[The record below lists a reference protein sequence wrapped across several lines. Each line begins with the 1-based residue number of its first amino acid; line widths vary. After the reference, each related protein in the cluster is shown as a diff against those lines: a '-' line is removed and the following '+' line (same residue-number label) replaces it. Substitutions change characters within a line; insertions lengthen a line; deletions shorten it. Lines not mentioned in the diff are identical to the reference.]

1 MKNFQI
7 AGLTDVGRAR
17 TQNEDNLIEFDSP
30 NGYVVAVCDGMGG
43 ENGGATASDL
53 AVTIIKDILTNN
65 TFSTPQEAIVKA
77 CNAANQGI
85 LHRASSRPELGGMGS
100 TCVIAII
107 QNDLIYYGWIG
118 DSRIYYY
125 TPDQGLE
132 QLSKDQSYVQTLV
145 DNGEITPEEAECHPR
160 KNEILNALGIE
171 EMTPPVICQEPI
183 PVNAGGTLML
193 CSDGLSGMVPNF
205 TIERVLSQREKT
217 PSQRCEQ
224 LINLANEAGGLDN
237 ITVQIIECSAPAA
250 VVAPPTGFR
259 REPAT
264 EQPKKS
270 SNTKFLVGI
279 AVISV
284 LLVGIIVYLCMDLM
298 KDDKPTPI
306 EPPAKVEQVDKKDK
320 PSNKPDTNTT
330 TVTIHKGNTISTPK
344 SQPKQENSKAAK
356 AINSQKGKEKPKDN
370 TKDKTKDKF
379 TKSRD
384 NQTETPSVLP
394 KVNPEPVKK
403 QDPGTLE

>member
-1 MKNFQI
+1 MKNIQI

-85 LHRASSRPELGGMGS
+85 LHRASARPELSGMGS

-125 TPDQGLE
+125 TPNQGLE

-237 ITVQIIECSAPAA
+237 ITVQIIECSALAA
-250 VVAPPTGFR
+250 VVEPKTEFR
-259 REPAT
+259 REPVT

-270 SNTKFLVGI
+270 SNTKSLIGI
-279 AVISV
+279 AVISL
-284 LLVGIIVYLCMDLM
+284 LLVGVIAYLVIEFM
-298 KDDKPTPI
+298 KDEPTPKL
-306 EPPAKVEQVDKKDK
+306 PVKNEQFEKKDK

-330 TVTIHKGNTISTPK
+330 TITIHKGNTISTPNP
-344 SQPKQENSKAAK
+344 QPKKENSRAANAAN
-356 AINSQKGKEKPKDN
+356 AINGQNRNGDSKKKNNNPVIKPTEEPNLIDKMKPGSKSVEKIA
-370 TKDKTKDKF
+370 
-379 TKSRD
+379 
-384 NQTETPSVLP
+384 
-394 KVNPEPVKK
+394 
-403 QDPGTLE
+403 PGSL

>member
-1 MKNFQI
+1 MKNIQI

-125 TPDQGLE
+125 TPNQGLE

-250 VVAPPTGFR
+250 VVESSTGFR

-270 SNTKFLVGI
+270 SNTKSLIGI
-279 AVISV
+279 AVISL
-284 LLVGIIVYLCMDLM
+284 LLVGVIAYLVIEFV
-298 KDDKPTPI
+298 KDEPTPK
-306 EPPAKVEQVDKKDK
+306 PAVKNEQFEKKDK

-330 TVTIHKGNTISTPK
+330 TITIHKGNTISTPK
-344 SQPKQENSKAAK
+344 SQPKQENSKAAN
-356 AINSQKGKEKPKDN
+356 AINNKNIKGVTKKKITDPNKPIVKPN
-370 TKDKTKDKF
+370 VLNEVE
-379 TKSRD
+379 S
-384 NQTETPSVLP
+384 NSVENNGPDEL
-394 KVNPEPVKK
+394 K
-403 QDPGTLE
+403 

>member
-1 MKNFQI
+1 
-7 AGLTDVGRAR
+7 
-17 TQNEDNLIEFDSP
+17 
-30 NGYVVAVCDGMGG
+30 
-43 ENGGATASDL
+43 
-53 AVTIIKDILTNN
+53 
-65 TFSTPQEAIVKA
+65 
-77 CNAANQGI
+77 
-85 LHRASSRPELGGMGS
+85 MGS

-125 TPDQGLE
+125 TPNQGLE

-250 VVAPPTGFR
+250 VGVPPTGFR
-259 REPAT
+259 REPVT

-284 LLVGIIVYLCMDLM
+284 LLVGVIVYLCLDLL

-306 EPPAKVEQVDKKDK
+306 EPAKIEQVDKKNK

-330 TVTIHKGNTISTPK
+330 TITIHKGNTISTPK
-344 SQPKQENSKAAK
+344 PQPKQENSKAAN
-356 AINSQKGKEKPKDN
+356 AINNKNGKGN
-370 TKDKTKDKF
+370 TKDKITKPANKP
-379 TKSRD
+379 TA
-384 NQTETPSVLP
+384 NPSVLDEVKSDP
-394 KVNPEPVKK
+394 KSIINRGSEE
-403 QDPGTLE
+403 L

>member
-1 MKNFQI
+1 MKNIQI

-125 TPDQGLE
+125 TPNQGLE

-205 TIERVLSQREKT
+205 TIERVLGQREKT

-250 VVAPPTGFR
+250 VGVPPTGFR
-259 REPAT
+259 REPVT

-270 SNTKFLVGI
+270 SNTKSLIGI
-279 AVISV
+279 AVISL
-284 LLVGIIVYLCMDLM
+284 LLVGVIAYLVIEFM
-298 KDDKPTPI
+298 KDEPTPKL
-306 EPPAKVEQVDKKDK
+306 PVKNEQFEKKDK

-330 TVTIHKGNTISTPK
+330 TITIHKGNTISTPK
-344 SQPKQENSKAAK
+344 PQPKQENSKAAN
-356 AINSQKGKEKPKDN
+356 AINNKNGKGN
-370 TKDKTKDKF
+370 TKDKITKPANKP
-379 TKSRD
+379 TA
-384 NQTETPSVLP
+384 NPSVLDEVKSDP
-394 KVNPEPVKK
+394 KSIINRGSEE
-403 QDPGTLE
+403 L

>member
-1 MKNFQI
+1 MKNIQI

-125 TPDQGLE
+125 TPNQGLE

-205 TIERVLSQREKT
+205 TIERVLGQREKT

-250 VVAPPTGFR
+250 VVEPKTEFR
-259 REPAT
+259 REPVT

-270 SNTKFLVGI
+270 SNTKSLIGI
-279 AVISV
+279 AVISL
-284 LLVGIIVYLCMDLM
+284 LLVGVIAYLVIEFM
-298 KDDKPTPI
+298 KDEPTPKL
-306 EPPAKVEQVDKKDK
+306 PVKNEQFEKKDK

-330 TVTIHKGNTISTPK
+330 TITIHKGNTISTPK
-344 SQPKQENSKAAK
+344 SQPKQENSKAAN
-356 AINSQKGKEKPKDN
+356 AINNKNGKGN
-370 TKDKTKDKF
+370 TKDKITKPANKP
-379 TKSRD
+379 TA
-384 NQTETPSVLP
+384 NPSVLDEVKSDP
-394 KVNPEPVKK
+394 KSIINRGSEE
-403 QDPGTLE
+403 L

>member
-1 MKNFQI
+1 MKNIQI

-107 QNDLIYYGWIG
+107 QNDLIYDGWIG

-125 TPDQGLE
+125 TPNQGLE

-250 VVAPPTGFR
+250 VGVPKSEFR
-259 REPAT
+259 REPVT

-270 SNTKFLVGI
+270 SNTKSLIGI
-279 AVISV
+279 AVISL
-284 LLVGIIVYLCMDLM
+284 LLVGVIAYLVIEFM
-298 KDDKPTPI
+298 KDEPTPKL
-306 EPPAKVEQVDKKDK
+306 PVKNEQFEKKDK

-330 TVTIHKGNTISTPK
+330 TITIHKGNTISTPN
-344 SQPKQENSKAAK
+344 SQPKQDNPKAAN
-356 AINSQKGKEKPKDN
+356 AINKNKGKGNTQDIITNPPKGE
-370 TKDKTKDKF
+370 TKK
-379 TKSRD
+379 
-384 NQTETPSVLP
+384 PSVID
-394 KVNPEPVKK
+394 EVKK
-403 QDPGTLE
+403 VEKKDPDFI

>member
-1 MKNFQI
+1 MKNIQI

-125 TPDQGLE
+125 TPNQGLE

-250 VVAPPTGFR
+250 VVESSTGFR

-270 SNTKFLVGI
+270 SNTKSLIGI
-279 AVISV
+279 AVISL
-284 LLVGIIVYLCMDLM
+284 LLVGVIAYLVIEFM
-298 KDDKPTPI
+298 KDEPTPK
-306 EPPAKVEQVDKKDK
+306 PPVKNEQFEKKDK

-330 TVTIHKGNTISTPK
+330 TITIYKGNTISTPK
-344 SQPKQENSKAAK
+344 PQQKQENPKAAN
-356 AINSQKGKEKPKDN
+356 AISKKNIKGNTQDRITNPANRATVRPNVVPERPKPKSN
-370 TKDKTKDKF
+370 QVDKKAPD
-379 TKSRD
+379 
-384 NQTETPSVLP
+384 L
-394 KVNPEPVKK
+394 
-403 QDPGTLE
+403 LE